1 MQKRFVGHVRFD
13 SKGAPE
19 FATGWNEA
27 EAPRTISAEHSK
39 AGQLRRG
46 WFDAYATSSAAKPLA
61 IQACGC
67 GVKPPFRRR

>member
-1 MQKRFVGHVRFD
+1 VQKRFVGHVRFD
-13 SKGAPE
+13 SGGAPE

-27 EAPRTISAEHSK
+27 EAPRAISAAHAR

-46 WFDAYATSSAAKPLA
+46 WFDAFATSNASEPLA
-61 IQACGC
+61 IEACGC